1 MHWGCM
7 IGTDVGGN
15 WYLMTEV
22 RYQSAFDS
30 LGLIDGGNGSL
41 RTDEI
46 FGGGDEENGEILGKN
61 YFAFLQ
67 EGAQGTEWGG
77 AGLWWH

>member
-1 MHWGCM
+1 
-7 IGTDVGGN
+7 
-15 WYLMTEV
+15 MTEV

-77 AGLWWH
+77 RFMVALGNQGLNNLGELDCCL